1 MQNRNLNGL
10 AALIVFAQSIAFS
23 AHASEPSAAAIVEVL
38 TCNTK
43 LTEQQAVLS
52 LQSGWFREAG
62 AAEDGFELVKP
73 VQSEGVCIKQAK
85 VFGAFGVFM
94 AVGQVCDGKFDALK
108 ATFDKQFPEGSGTA
122 LESGQLLMGKSQ
134 TDVGMIY
141 RGLATMPP
149 KPTVGAREV
158 AFLCARRMGGTQ

>member
-1 MQNRNLNGL
+1 MIERALWDAVVVGL
-10 AALIVFAQSIAFS
+10 DVAGKRCFKFGSGF
-23 AHASEPSAAAIVEVL
+23 EPRLPDDISDAGVE
-38 TCNTK
+38 
-43 LTEQQAVLS
+43 S
-52 LQSGWFREAG
+52 LDHPIGLRVTGRRFREAG

-73 VQSEGVCIKQAK
+73 VQSEGVCIRQAK

-108 ATFDKQFPEGSGTA
+108 ATFEKQFPEGSGTA
-122 LESGQLLMGKSQ
+122 LESGQLFMGKSQ

-149 KPTVGAREV
+149 KATVGARKV